1 MFKAAMRGSE
11 EDWWFKFQN
20 EKSSAIPAPL
30 VGENRCDDQS
40 KRTLVKRFL
49 HTLMYKVK
57 EHVEP
62 PRNFSLNTLKASV
75 SISTTGTGLR
85 QSDQTLQ
92 ISRSQFTKS
101 LRSCASSA
109 RYSLW
114 DRPPTTTTCKRIICI
129 SGLAVRSSMATT
141 VGLVCGG
148 GLEKIVFHDGRNPMV
163 EVHFLSPESAGKF
176 YEYSRKSLLLEA
188 NGYPLTVEWARPKS
202 GTKGHPLLAP
212 YVAEEVDGYRA
223 SRVIVLSRPVAKK
236 LIGTPATRGYPD
248 PRENYSADLNIEK
261 VKWDFVQFGGIVE
274 VTPMVL
280 SKLSFSI
287 QYTDIRSAILAM
299 HTLGQKSSLL
309 YSKYSQWLAKYARDI
324 TNRPCLAA

>member
-1 MFKAAMRGSE
+1 MRGSE

-20 EKSSAIPAPL
+20 EKPVGLQGPL
-30 VGENRCDDQS
+30 RGENRAEDQS

-62 PRNFSLNTLKASV
+62 PRNFSLNTLKE
-75 SISTTGTGLR
+75 SISTAGTMLR
-85 QSDQTLQ
+85 HSDQTLQ

-114 DRPPTTTTCKRIICI
+114 ERPPTTTCKRIVCL
-129 SGLAVRSSMATT
+129 SGLMVHSSMAST

-148 GLEKIVFHDGRNPMV
+148 GLEKIVYHDGRSPVV
-163 EVHFLSPESAGKF
+163 EVHFLSPDSANKF
-176 YEYSRKSLLLEA
+176 YEYSQKSLFLA
-188 NGYPLTVEWARPKS
+188 INGYPLTVEWARPKS

-236 LIGTPATRGYPD
+236 LIATLATRGYPD

-309 YSKYSQWLAKYARDI
+309 YSKYSQWLAKYARDV
-324 TNRPCLAA
+324 TNRPCLAV